1 MNNGRGLRIGVFSQL
16 TGISVRMLRRYGTHG
31 VLIPPATD
39 PATGHRFYSSDQIP
53 EALLVTRLRDA
64 GFPVRDIHTIL
75 DSRKNT
81 DTLTALSRERRRA
94 ILGNI
99 AAAEAQLL
107 ALDALDLR
115 VVADPVPFT
124 RTVFPAMDVISL
136 REVLPDYNHEHHLWE
151 RLRGLTV
158 GGAAPVLPVG
168 VAGAIYHDAEFR
180 ESQTDVEI
188 FVQVSGPCEPAEP
201 VTHRA
206 LPGCDVVTATLH
218 GPYERMGTVT
228 TQIGAYLVE
237 HGLEAGPMM
246 NIYRVSPAQDPDPEA
261 WITDVVFPLVQSAG
275 MPAT

>member
-1 MNNGRGLRIGVFSQL
+1 M
-16 TGISVRMLRRYGTHG
+16 
-31 VLIPPATD
+31 
-39 PATGHRFYSSDQIP
+39 
-53 EALLVTRLRDA
+53 RDA
-64 GFPVRDIHTIL
+64 GFPVRDIRQIL
-75 DSRKNT
+75 DSRRNT
-81 DTLTALSRERRRA
+81 DVAITLIRERRRA
-94 ILGNI
+94 ILGDI
-99 AAAEAQLL
+99 EVAEAQLR
-107 ALDALDLR
+107 ALNALDLR
-115 VVADPVPFT
+115 VNADPVPVT

-158 GGAAPVLPVG
+158 GGAAPVLPGG
-168 VAGAIYHDAEFR
+168 VAGAIYHDAECR

-206 LPGCDVVTATLH
+206 RPGCDVVTATLH

-228 TQIGAYLVE
+228 TQIGAYLVA

-246 NIYRVSPAQDPDPEA
+246 NIYRISPAQDPDPEA
-261 WITDVVFPLVQSAG
+261 WVTDVIFPLVQSDG